1 MDMGEWL
8 PQETR
13 SYLARVSEEVDRSTP
28 RQIARRIKKFYG
40 RHDEWREKSCINLIA
55 SENIMSPT
63 VKLLFGS
70 DLGYRVC
77 DGPVGK
83 KALPAGGGAK
93 YLEEIEAYVI
103 EIARRLFNVGYV
115 EHRTH
120 SGTQACQAVQYA
132 LTNPGDTIMS
142 QALSDGGNAANRDMG
157 PPRFYRLKIVDLPY
171 NGKEMN
177 VDLSKFEEV
186 ANRTKPKLIILGAMI
201 MLFPHPLKEIIQV
214 AKAIDSKVAYD
225 GAHVGAL
232 IAGGRFE
239 DPLREGCD
247 ALVVNTHKIMGGPT
261 GAMILMNDT
270 ETARKVSEATFLGLV
285 QTPYCNRLAA
295 LAMSLT
301 EMLAFRHRYAE
312 QIIRNAKTLAKTLD
326 SGGLNVIGREKGYT
340 ESHQV
345 LLDVKEFGGGYV
357 AEKTLTEANIVT
369 NKISLPWDS
378 RAEEHGG
385 SAFVT
390 GLRLGVPEVTRR
402 GMKEKEM
409 VQVGNF
415 ICRILVDKEDPEA
428 VRKEVSNFM
437 KKYQRV
443 RYCFD

>member
-13 SYLARVSEEVDRSTP
+13 SYLAKVSEAIDRSTP
-28 RQIARRIKKFYG
+28 PQISRRIKKLYQ
-40 RHDEWREKSCINLIA
+40 RHDEWREKNCINLIA
-55 SENIMSPT
+55 SENVMSPT

-103 EIARRLFNVGYV
+103 EIARRLFNAGYV

-132 LTNPGDTIMS
+132 LTKPGDTMMS
-142 QALSDGGNAANRDMG
+142 QALSDGGNAANRDIG
-157 PPRFYRLKIVDLPY
+157 PPRFYQLKIVDIPY
-171 NGKEMN
+171 NGREMN
-177 VDLSKFEEV
+177 VDLSTFEEE
-186 ANRTKPKLIILGAMI
+186 AKRTKPKLIILGAMI
-201 MLFPHPLKEIIQV
+201 MLFPHPLKEMIQV
-214 AKAIDSKVAYD
+214 AKAIGSKVVYD

-239 DPLREGCD
+239 DPLREGCE

-261 GAMILMNDT
+261 GAMILMNDD
-270 ETARKVSEATFLGLV
+270 EIARKVSEATFLGLV
-285 QTPYCNRLAA
+285 QTPYCNRLVA

-301 EMLAFRHRYAE
+301 EMLAFRYQYAD
-312 QIIRNAKTLAKTLD
+312 QIIKNAKTLAKTLD
-326 SGGLNVIGREKGYT
+326 NGGLNVIGRERGYT

-345 LLDVKEFGGGYV
+345 LLDVKEFGGGYM
-357 AEKTLTEANIVT
+357 AEKTLTEGNIVC
-369 NKISLPWDS
+369 NKIPLPWDL

-385 SAFVT
+385 SALVT

-409 VQVGNF
+409 VHVGNL
-415 ICRILVDKEDPEA
+415 ICRILVDKEDTKA
-428 VRKEVSNFM
+428 VREEVSDFM
-437 KKYQRV
+437 KKYQKV
-443 RYCFD
+443 RYCFN